1 MGLFFCG
8 IAGQAGNDRKNGDDG
23 RTDNDGRTGND
34 GRTDN
39 DGRTGN
45 DVIPDLIGDPYE
57 DKS

>member
-8 IAGQAGNDRKNGDDG
+8 IAGQAGNDEKNS
-23 RTDNDGRTGND
+23 NDGRTGND

-39 DGRTGN
+39 DGRTGDDGRTGN